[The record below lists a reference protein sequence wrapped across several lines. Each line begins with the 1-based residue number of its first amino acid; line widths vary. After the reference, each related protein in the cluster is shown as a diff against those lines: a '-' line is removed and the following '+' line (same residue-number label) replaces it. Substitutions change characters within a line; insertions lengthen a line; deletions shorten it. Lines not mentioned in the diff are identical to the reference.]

1 MAKAQMKKDEHVKLL
16 LDLRAAVERL
26 QKNVGR
32 IKKIVNKS
40 VPAKEFA
47 TVGSPQLRRMERLT
61 DQLLT
66 EADQLHELWLKEK
79 TPRT

>member
-1 MAKAQMKKDEHVKLL
+1 MAKAQMKKDEHLKLL
-16 LDLRAAVERL
+16 LDSRAAVERL

-40 VPAKEFA
+40 VPSKEFA